1 MAAAE
6 KSSRRPA
13 VPGLIADV
21 TVDYVN
27 EFGDRC
33 LQPFQVPVAPFC
45 VLLQPIQAL
54 ISPLGKKPSTFRE
67 FPDQR
72 FQVREVT
79 SQSSDVGS
87 QLIDSDAE
95 LANQRVIFGLAFEQE
110 LNRSLEFISSHQ

>member
-1 MAAAE
+1 
-6 KSSRRPA
+6 

-33 LQPFQVPVAPFC
+33 LQPFQVPIAPFC
-45 VLLQPIQAL
+45 ALLEPPQAL
-54 ISPLGKKPSTFRE
+54 FSAFGKQPGAFRE
-67 FPDQR
+67 LPEQCFK
-72 FQVREVT
+72 VREVT
-79 SQSSDVGS
+79 SQSSNVGTQLS
-87 QLIDSDAE
+87 HVVRQLIDPDAE